1 MCACK
6 GNSSSRQ
13 VSKVKRV
20 VKTPQQTYSSP
31 NTQTVQK
38 RTQKR
43 QIIFKRHM

>member
-13 VSKVKRV
+13 VTSVKQI
-20 VKTPQQTYSSP
+20 VKKPAQTYSSGSKP
-31 NTQTVQK
+31 VK
-38 RTQKR
+38 SGKR